1 MKRLLNY
8 KKYNK
13 EESILQLYN
22 QNANDFDSVKNE
34 LKVAV
39 FSSMYEL
46 IIDSEAASLYV
57 QAFLDRKSNME
68 DHDDGATTTK
78 NQSQRENE

>member
-1 MKRLLNY
+1 
-8 KKYNK
+8 
-13 EESILQLYN
+13 
-22 QNANDFDSVKNE
+22 
-34 LKVAV
+34 
-39 FSSMYEL
+39 MYEL

-68 DHDDGATTTK
+68 DHDDGATTTTK

>member
-1 MKRLLNY
+1 
-8 KKYNK
+8 
-13 EESILQLYN
+13 
-22 QNANDFDSVKNE
+22 
-34 LKVAV
+34 
-39 FSSMYEL
+39 MYEL